1 MTTSRPFRALIALLL
16 TASAVAAAPQAT
28 AVLSYRDAYRA
39 MVVFEKYGKPKQLIQ
54 NHLQVVPRDKGAS
67 LDGVQLSVS
76 GKLTQINLPLDS
88 VGRAVFP
95 LLKAAYDEN
104 AALVLNRDAAQF
116 TLRARVSITP
126 RADGVY
132 ELADLRAACEQV
144 LAFQRY
150 ADPSRQS
157 GQCVGVRLAFAAQPG
172 EPKVRLRKG
181 EGEALALPVSEGSA
195 FADDGGVR
203 LRVVDVRFD
212 AARGQVLSA
221 AMPVAIGAT
230 IE

>member
-1 MTTSRPFRALIALLL
+1 MITARPLHALAALLL
-16 TASAVAAAPQAT
+16 TASAVMAAPQAT

-54 NHLQVVPRDKGAS
+54 NQLQVVPRQKGAS

-76 GKLTQINLPLDS
+76 GKLTQINLPLDG

-104 AALVLNRDAAQF
+104 AALVLNRDAGQF

-132 ELADLRAACEQV
+132 ELAELRAACEQV

-150 ADPSRQS
+150 ADPSRQG
-157 GQCVGVRLAFAAQPG
+157 GQCVGVRLSYAPQSG

-181 EGEALALPVSEGSA
+181 DGDALALPVSEGSA
-195 FADDGGVR
+195 FHDETGAR

-212 AARGQVLSA
+212 ATRGQLLSA
-221 AMPVAIGAT
+221 SVPVAIAAT
-230 IE
+230 ID